1 LDIERIASGL
11 RKILMAV
18 GGAALLALV
27 LLATGNVAL
36 RVVQVPLGGTYE
48 IVAFLGAVV
57 ISGALGFTQKRKD
70 HIVVDILSGKFPPG
84 VKRVLDGLGYAVTA
98 ALFGIVTWRIFA
110 LALSIQRSGELSETL
125 KLPFHPFV
133 YAVAAGFA
141 VLVLTLLL
149 DLIAVIYGEGE
160 KR

>member
-1 LDIERIASGL
+1 
-11 RKILMAV
+11 MAV

-27 LLATGNVAL
+27 LLATGNVVL

>member
-11 RKILMAV
+11 RKILMAA
-18 GGAALLALV
+18 GGAALIALV

-36 RVVQVPLGGTYE
+36 RVVRAPLSGTYE

-57 ISGALGFTQKRKD
+57 IAGALGYTQKRKD
-70 HIVVDILSGKFPPG
+70 HIVVEILSERFPPG

-98 ALFGIVTWRIFA
+98 ALFGIVTWRVFA

-125 KLPFHPFV
+125 KFPFHPFV

-141 VLVLTLLL
+141 VFVLTLLL
-149 DLIAVIYGEGE
+149 DLIGVIYGEGDQ
-160 KR
+160 R

>member
-1 LDIERIASGL
+1 MDIERIASGL

>member
-1 LDIERIASGL
+1 MDIERIASGL

-27 LLATGNVAL
+27 LLATGNVVL

>member
-1 LDIERIASGL
+1 
-11 RKILMAV
+11 MAA
-18 GGAALLALV
+18 GGAALIALV

-36 RVVQVPLGGTYE
+36 RVVRVPLGGAYE
-48 IVAFLGAVV
+48 VVAFLGAIV
-57 ISGALGFTQKRKD
+57 IAGALGHTQKRKD

-84 VKRVLDGLGYAVTA
+84 VKRVLDGIGYAVSA
-98 ALFGIVTWRIFA
+98 VLFGIVTWRVFA
-110 LALSIQRSGELSETL
+110 LALTIQRSGELSETL

-141 VLVLTLLL
+141 VFVLTLLL
-149 DLIAVIYGEGE
+149 DLVGVIYGEGG

>member
-11 RKILMAV
+11 RKILMAA
-18 GGAALLALV
+18 GGAALIALV

-36 RVVQVPLGGTYE
+36 RIVRAPLGGTYE

-57 ISGALGFTQKRKD
+57 IAGALGYTQKRKD
-70 HIVVDILSGKFPPG
+70 HIVVEILSERFPPG

-98 ALFGIVTWRIFA
+98 ALFGIVTWRVFA

-125 KLPFHPFV
+125 KFPFHPFV

-141 VLVLTLLL
+141 VFVLTLLL
-149 DLIAVIYGEGE
+149 DLIGVIYGEGE
-160 KR
+160 QR

>member
-11 RKILMAV
+11 RRILMAA
-18 GGAALLALV
+18 GGAALIALV

-36 RVVQVPLGGTYE
+36 RVVRVPLGGAYE
-48 IVAFLGAVV
+48 VVAFLGAIV
-57 ISGALGFTQKRKD
+57 IAGALGHTQKRKD

-84 VKRVLDGLGYAVTA
+84 VKRVLDGIGYAVSA
-98 ALFGIVTWRIFA
+98 VLFGTVTWRVFA
-110 LALSIQRSGELSETL
+110 LALTIQRSGELSETL

-141 VLVLTLLL
+141 VFVLTLLL
-149 DLIAVIYGEGE
+149 DLVGVIYGEGG

>member
-11 RKILMAV
+11 RRILMAA
-18 GGAALLALV
+18 GGAALIALV

-36 RVVQVPLGGTYE
+36 RVVRVPLGGAYE
-48 IVAFLGAVV
+48 VVAFLGAIV
-57 ISGALGFTQKRKD
+57 IAGALGHTQKRKD

-84 VKRVLDGLGYAVTA
+84 VKRVLDGIGYAVSA
-98 ALFGIVTWRIFA
+98 VLFGIVTWRVFA
-110 LALSIQRSGELSETL
+110 LALTIQRSGELSETL

-141 VLVLTLLL
+141 VFVLTLLL
-149 DLIAVIYGEGE
+149 DLVGVIYSEGG

>member
-1 LDIERIASGL
+1 
-11 RKILMAV
+11 MAV